1 MKTKS
6 HLIFGVPAAI
16 LGMAAFVAGIY
27 LAQSPSES
35 FMMTWGPRILL
46 LAAVVGSVLDYR
58 KKSGDASFSNLFANG
73 FRTTAVIAVLLAI
86 FVGVYIAFGPG
97 VKEKFMAEAAASA
110 AKEGYPQEVL
120 KDAQET
126 MRKMLVPMT
135 RAGVVISI
143 LITGAIFSAL
153 SALIL
158 KKQ

>member
-58 KKSGDASFSNLFANG
+58 KKADNANFSNLFANG

-86 FVGVYIAFGPG
+86 FVGAYIAFGPG
-97 VKEKFMAEAAASA
+97 IKEKFMAEAAASA
-110 AKEGYPQEVL
+110 VKEGYPQEVL

-135 RAGVVISI
+135 MAGVVISI
-143 LITGAIFSAL
+143 LVTGAIFSAL